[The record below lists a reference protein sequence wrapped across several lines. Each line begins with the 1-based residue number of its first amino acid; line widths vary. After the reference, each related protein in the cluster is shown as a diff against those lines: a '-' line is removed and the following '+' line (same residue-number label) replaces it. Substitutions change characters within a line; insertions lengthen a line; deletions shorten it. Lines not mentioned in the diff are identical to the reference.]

1 VSLYDWLL
9 FLHVLAA
16 FLLVSALVLHSFLI
30 ASARNA
36 DVPSD
41 FLRNFR
47 LSIIGDALA
56 GIGSIGTLVFGIWL
70 AIQVDAYHVWDGWV
84 IAALVLWA
92 AYGGVGGRASK
103 RYARAR
109 DRARALAAEGD
120 APSGELKALVRDPRA
135 LTLHVVSAGFVLL
148 LLLDMIFKP
157 GA

>member
-1 VSLYDWLL
+1 VSFEDWIFAFHLMSAATLVGSLVMSWIVVVSLLSAHTPTSTINL
-9 FLHVLAA
+9 GRVGMVGTVTTVVGLVGAIA
-16 FLLVSALVLHSFLI
+16 FGV
-30 ASARNA
+30 
-36 DVPSD
+36 
-41 FLRNFR
+41 
-47 LSIIGDALA
+47 
-56 GIGSIGTLVFGIWL
+56 WL
-70 AIQVDAYHVWDGWV
+70 AILREAYHVWDGWV